1 MPRCK
6 YCSEL
11 YKPAR
16 TMQPGRVC
24 NSIECQAKHAEE
36 VLADRR
42 KKTAKAERVA
52 QVADRKV
59 VKEKLAKLTPGYLEG
74 KAQEAIN
81 AYVRVRDHEEGCISC
96 DKPANWGGQWQAGHL
111 KTRGANSFLRYS
123 LWNLNKQC
131 SPCNLH
137 ASGNVAEHERGI
149 VLRYG
154 VERLEYL
161 HSAPKSRRYDDEYL
175 IRLAKAFRK
184 KTRILKKRKGIV

>member
-1 MPRCK
+1 MPRCR
-6 YCSEL
+6 YCQQT

-16 TMQPGRVC
+16 SMQPGRVC
-24 NSIECQAKHAEE
+24 NSLECMAKY
-36 VLADRR
+36 ADETIKNQRQ
-42 KKTAKAERVA
+42 KKAKSEMIAARE
-52 QVADRKV
+52 DRKV
-59 VKEKLAKLTPGYLEG
+59 IRMRLAKLRPGYLEA

-96 DKPANWGGQWQAGHL
+96 DKPATWDGQWQAGHL

-149 VLRYG
+149 IRRYG
-154 VERLEYL
+154 IERIEYL

-175 IRLAKAFRK
+175 IRLARIFRK
-184 KTRILKKRKGIV
+184 KTRILKKRKGIE